1 MTLIKRYP
9 ILFLLG
15 FALCCV
21 LLGIGLG
28 ISFHDDLFRLRC
40 QLIGETF
47 TEVSTQS
54 LKVALEF
61 NLATVNGILDKWSA
75 NKDFEYP
82 CDLLKLTKCYID
94 NHVALARIAEG
105 HQNIIF
111 DDNFKAFVDSCKVD
125 TTVESNP
132 KK

>member
-1 MTLIKRYP
+1 ME
-9 ILFLLG
+9 
-15 FALCCV
+15 
-21 LLGIGLG
+21 
-28 ISFHDDLFRLRC
+28 S
-40 QLIGETF
+40 
-47 TEVSTQS
+47 
-54 LKVALEF
+54 